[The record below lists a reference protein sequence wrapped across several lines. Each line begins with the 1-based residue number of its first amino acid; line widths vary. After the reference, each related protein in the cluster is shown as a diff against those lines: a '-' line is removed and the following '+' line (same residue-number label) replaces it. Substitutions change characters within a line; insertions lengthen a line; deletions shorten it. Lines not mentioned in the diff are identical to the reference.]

1 MAFQRMFLSPRAI
14 VPILIVALMAL
25 ALPGT
30 IHADVYVVRS
40 GDTLSAIAERFGTTQ
55 AAILDANPHITSA
68 HLIWA
73 GAELTIPGAGDA
85 ADEPEA
91 AAAPEA
97 SAAAPS
103 TPVARGGVRLTHLVQ
118 PGDTLSQLAET
129 YFTTPAAILDL
140 NPGYTADHLIAGRVL
155 VIVDTT
161 GDDPSIGDRTPTT
174 SSVAPPAAV
183 GEPLPSS
190 SGEPVRTGP
199 RVGDQIVELYTVVS
213 GDTFSGLAVRA
224 GVSQSLLA
232 QLNPHVNPNLLY
244 IGETLFVPLPGDAPE
259 VRGAPQAA
267 TPAGRYEVV
276 PGDTATGIAD
286 RFGIPYAVLQRANTG
301 VDLTFVYVGQE
312 LRVPGAP
319 ASQSDG
325 QPSPGADTELTTY
338 VVRAGDFAGEIADL
352 HGISLDE
359 LAQLNPRLR
368 LNFINVGQVLVVPLV
383 DLPPPPPGTVGAGPA
398 PQLTYTVQPGD
409 TVSAIALQYGGTAA
423 ELALLNPGLNP
434 NLISVGQSLFVP
446 GTVPIPTV
454 SRTWVSDFGDA
465 LEYVAA
471 AAGVTPHTLLA
482 NNAGLSE
489 GYVGPDTALRV
500 PNREGVIVDVRTG
513 DTLQAIAAQFGTTV
527 QALVDAPN
535 NGVVDPERAD
545 LGAGTAGADHDAG
558 LRLARARRPDGRLR
572 RVPRMGLQRAA
583 PGDGHRAE
591 RRRDRGSGGWRGHAR
606 RRRMV
611 LRPGLLRRDRPRQR
625 LGQHLRTPARP
636 GLGLRRPGA
645 RRGRPDWRGRHVGL
659 QHRRASAP
667 RAVSQRL
674 VAGRA
679 QLPALRPRP
688 GGRMTAAGRH
698 PLTARTSCST
708 CRSAARSQRPYSSD
722 ACSR

>member
-30 IHADVYVVRS
+30 IHADVYVVQS
-40 GDTLSAIAERFGTTQ
+40 GDTLSAIAEQFGTTQ

-73 GAELTIPGAGDA
+73 GAELTIPGAGDD
-85 ADEPEA
+85 ADEPAA
-91 AAAPEA
+91 AAAPA
-97 SAAAPS
+97 AAVAAPS
-103 TPVARGGVRLTHLVQ
+103 TPVARGGVRLTHLIQ

-129 YFTTPAAILDL
+129 YFTTPGAILDL

-161 GDDPSIGDRTPTT
+161 GDDPSIDDRTPTT
-174 SSVAPPAAV
+174 ASPTPQASV
-183 GEPLPSS
+183 GEPLPAS
-190 SGEPVRTGP
+190 SGEPVRSGP
-199 RVGDQIVELYTVVS
+199 RVGDQNVELYTVVS
-213 GDTFSGLAVRA
+213 GDTFSGLAVGA

-244 IGETLFVPLPGDAPE
+244 IGETLFIPSAGDAPE
-259 VRGAPQAA
+259 VGSTPSAA

-286 RFGIPYAVLQRANTG
+286 RFGIPYAVLQRANSG
-301 VDLTFVYVGQE
+301 VDLAFVYVGQE

-319 ASQSDG
+319 ASQPDG
-325 QPSPGADTELTTY
+325 QPSLGSDTELTTY
-338 VVRAGDFAGEIADL
+338 VVRPGDFAGEIADL

-359 LAQLNPRLR
+359 LAQLNPRLS
-368 LNFINVGQVLVVPLV
+368 LNLINVGQVLVVPLV

-409 TVSAIALQYGGTAA
+409 TVTAIALQYGGTAA
-423 ELALLNPGLNP
+423 GLALLNPGLNP

-454 SRTWVSDFGDA
+454 SRTWVTDFGDA

-482 NNAGLSE
+482 NNAGLST
-489 GYVGPDTALRV
+489 GYIAPGAALRV

-535 NGVVDPERAD
+535 NGVVDPNGLISGQELLAPITTPVFVWPAQGDLTDGFGVCRAWD
-545 LGAGTAGADHDAG
+545 CSVRHRGTDIAQNGGPILAAADG
-558 LRLARARRPDGRLR
+558 VVT
-572 RVPRMGLQRAA
+572 RV
-583 PGDGHRAE
+583 
-591 RRRDRGSGGWRGHAR
+591 GGEWCC
-606 RRRMV
+606 
-611 LRPGLLRRDRPRQR
+611 
-625 LGQHLRTPARP
+625 
-636 GLGLRRPGA
+636 GLGFFVEIDHGN
-645 RRGRPDWRGRHVGL
+645 GW
-659 QHRRASAP
+659 
-667 RAVSQRL
+667 VSIYGHL
-674 VAGRA
+674 HG
-679 QLPALRPRP
+679 PAWVYVDQVL
-688 GGRMTAAGRH
+688 AAGD
-698 PLTARTSCST
+698 PIGEVGTSGYST
-708 CRSAARSQRPYSSD
+708 GVHLHLELYHNDWSLD
-722 ACSR
+722 ALNYLP

>member
-1 MAFQRMFLSPRAI
+1 MAFPRMFLSPRAI
-14 VPILIVALMAL
+14 VPVLIVALMAL

-30 IHADVYVVRS
+30 IHADVYVVQP

-73 GAELTIPGAGDA
+73 GAELTIPGTGD
-85 ADEPEA
+85 A

-97 SAAAPS
+97 TADSEAAAAPDTS
-103 TPVARGGVRLTHLVQ
+103 VARGGVRLTHLVQ
-118 PGDTLSQLAET
+118 PGDTLSELAET
-129 YFTTPAAILDL
+129 YGTTPGAILAL

-161 GDDPSIGDRTPTT
+161 SSDPSIGDRTPTT
-174 SSVAPPAAV
+174 VSAVPPAPV
-183 GEPLPSS
+183 GDPLPGS

-199 RVGDQIVELYTVVS
+199 RVGDQTVELYTVVP
-213 GDTFSGLAVRA
+213 GDTFSGLATRA
-224 GVSQSLLA
+224 GVSQALLA
-232 QLNPHVNPNLLY
+232 QLNPHLNPNLLY
-244 IGETLFVPLPGDAPE
+244 IGETLFLPSAGDAPE
-259 VRGAPQAA
+259 VRSAPQAS
-267 TPAGRYEVV
+267 TPLGRYEVV

-286 RFGIPYAVLQRANTG
+286 RFGIPFTVLQRANDG

-319 ASQSDG
+319 AGQSDG
-325 QPSPGADTELTTY
+325 QPSPGADAELTTY

-352 HGISLDE
+352 HGISLAE
-359 LAQLNPRLR
+359 LAQLNPRLSV
-368 LNFINVGQVLVVPLV
+368 NFINVGQVLVVPLV

-409 TVSAIALQYGGTAA
+409 TVSAIASQYAATAP

-454 SRTWVSDFGDA
+454 SRTWVSDFGDS

-482 NNAGLSE
+482 NNPGLGT

-527 QALVDAPN
+527 TALVDAPN
-535 NGVVDPERAD
+535 NGVVDPNGLIAGQELLVPITMPVFVWPAQGVLTDGFGVCRSWDCGVRHRGTDIAQNGGPILAMAD
-545 LGAGTAGADHDAG
+545 GVVT
-558 LRLARARRPDGRLR
+558 
-572 RVPRMGLQRAA
+572 RVG
-583 PGDGHRAE
+583 GD
-591 RRRDRGSGGWRGHAR
+591 WCC
-606 RRRMV
+606 
-611 LRPGLLRRDRPRQR
+611 
-625 LGQHLRTPARP
+625 
-636 GLGLRRPGA
+636 GLGFFAEIDHGNGWVSVYGHLNGPA
-645 RRGRPDWRGRHVGL
+645 WVYVGQVL
-659 QHRRASAP
+659 SAGDP
-667 RAVSQRL
+667 IGEVGTTGYSTGVHLHLELYHNEWAL
-674 VAGRA
+674 DPLNY
-679 QLPALRPRP
+679 LP
-688 GGRMTAAGRH
+688 
-698 PLTARTSCST
+698 
-708 CRSAARSQRPYSSD
+708 
-722 ACSR
+722 